1 MRFIKIPRTFL
12 NLKEGTKFID
22 VLVYAAIA
30 LHTDSETDKARIGM
44 RTIAEKYNITLL
56 KVEQAVAR
64 LAKNEYFSYTKIKSE
79 NNEYVFNEYR
89 FPEIKNFLMLKPE
102 LLTED
107 LKPKERGILIYLQL
121 ISWYETGSILE
132 TKIEDIANRIGV
144 TRQTMSKYLKFFS
157 DNDYILKPD
166 GRRYRYYR
174 CKYLADARRLPE
186 SFWNEQYLVVFKK
199 DYTINEIILD

>member
-30 LHTDSETDKARIGM
+30 WQYDEEEKRSRIGM
-44 RTIAEKYNITLL
+44 RTIAEKYNISKQ
-56 KVEQAVAR
+56 KVEEAVAR
-64 LAKNEYFSYTKIKSE
+64 LKDNGYISYTQIKSE

-89 FPEIKNFLMLKPE
+89 FPEIKDFLMLKPE

-121 ISWYETGSILE
+121 ISWYETGEILE
-132 TKIEDIANRIGV
+132 TKIEDIAKRIGI
-144 TRQTMSKYLKFFS
+144 TRQTMSKYLKLFS
-157 DNDYILKPD
+157 ENGYITPPD
-166 GRRYRYYR
+166 GRYRYYK
-174 CKYLADARRLPE
+174 CKYLANTRRLPE
-186 SFWNEQYLVVFKK
+186 SFWNEQYLIVFKK

>member
-22 VLVYAAIA
+22 ILIYAAIA
-30 LHTDSETDKARIGM
+30 WQYDEEEKRSRIGM
-44 RTIAEKYNITLL
+44 RTIAEKYNIALS
-56 KVEQAVAR
+56 KVEAAIER
-64 LAKNEYFSYTKIKSE
+64 LKNNGYISYTKIKSE

-89 FPEIKNFLMLKPE
+89 FPEIKDFLMLKPE

-107 LKPKERGILIYLQL
+107 LKPKDRGILIYLQL
-121 ISWYETGSILE
+121 ISWYETGSIME
-132 TKIEDIANRIGV
+132 TTIEGIAKRIGI

-174 CKYLADARRLPE
+174 CNHLANVFRLPKSIQME
-186 SFWNEQYLVVFKK
+186 DYLVEFKK

>member
-1 MRFIKIPRTFL
+1 MRFIKIPRKFL
-12 NLKEGTKFID
+12 KLKEGTKFID

-30 LHTDSETDKARIGM
+30 WQYDEDEKRSRIGM
-44 RTIAEKYNITLL
+44 RTIAEKYNISKQ
-56 KVEQAVAR
+56 KVEEAVAR
-64 LAKNEYFSYTKIKSE
+64 LNKNGFISYTQIKSE

-89 FPEIKNFLMLKPE
+89 FPEIKGFLMLKPE

-121 ISWYETGSILE
+121 AAEKEINTILAE
-132 TKIEDIANRIGV
+132 NIQEIADKIGV

-174 CKYLADARRLPE
+174 CKYLASIGRLPE
-186 SFWNEQYLVVFKK
+186 SIQNEDYLVEFKK
-199 DYTINEIILD
+199 DYTNKEIIL

>member
-22 VLVYAAIA
+22 ILVYAAIA
-30 LHTDSETDKARIGM
+30 WQYDEEEKRSRIGM
-44 RTIAEKYNITLL
+44 RTIAEKYNISKQ
-56 KVEQAVAR
+56 KVEEAVAR

-89 FPEIKNFLMLKPE
+89 FPEIKDFLMLKPE

-107 LKPKERGILIYLQL
+107 LKPKDRGILIYLQL
-121 ISWYETGSILE
+121 ISWYETGDIME
-132 TKIEDIANRIGV
+132 TTIEGIAKRIGI

-166 GRRYRYYR
+166 GRRYRYYK
-174 CKYLADARRLPE
+174 CKYLANTRRLPE